1 VKGRHQAD
9 EGSASLLVVAVVAFV
24 TALTFSALSLAEVRI
39 ARHRAAAAADL
50 AAVAGAA
57 AWPAL
62 PSAMCARAREV
73 GTLNGADV
81 TGCRPDGNAVS
92 VHVTV
97 GVRGA
102 LPRGAVVSARAR
114 AARDAVPPLVALA
127 TEATR
132 ADRSVPRA
140 PLEQSPQAIP
150 ALSVGRSPVMR
161 MAAP

>member
-1 VKGRHQAD
+1 MKVRHQAD
-9 EGSASLLVVAVVAFV
+9 EGSASVLVVAVVAFV
-24 TALTFSALSLAEVRI
+24 TALTFAALSLADVRI

-57 AWPAL
+57 AWPAS
-62 PSAMCARAREV
+62 PSAMCARAREI
-73 GTLNGADV
+73 GTLNGAVV
-81 TGCRPDGNAVS
+81 TECHLDGSAVS

-102 LPRGAVVSARAR
+102 LPLGAVVSARAR

-127 TEATR
+127 TEAPR
-132 ADRSVPRA
+132 ADRSVPRVS
-140 PLEQSPQAIP
+140 LEQSPEALP
-150 ALSVGRSPVMR
+150 ALSVGPSPDKR